1 MHHVFVFPGVRVR
14 CAPLGWYWNVSA
26 SYLAASHQPDPMFA
40 TNGILTLTTD
50 FGTQDGYVAAM
61 KGVIMGINPD
71 LKLVDV
77 SHHVTPHDVMEG
89 AFILRHVASSF
100 PNGTVHLAVVDPGVG
115 SERRPIA
122 MKYRNQLFVGPDNGL
137 FSLLLAGHTAEQVVE
152 LDQPRFW
159 RTPELSST
167 FHARDLFAP
176 VAARLASGL
185 SLSSAGTPVESVRT
199 LHWALPIADEQG
211 IQGWVVHIDRFGNCI
226 TNIDRTLFE
235 SRRAN
240 RDFKCYAGSSIIT
253 SNSRSYSDVEAGEA
267 TVLFNSSNI
276 LEIAIYRG
284 SASSLLDIRKGAPV
298 NILFQ
303 DDKS

>member
-1 MHHVFVFPGVRVR
+1 
-14 CAPLGWYWNVSA
+14 
-26 SYLAASHQPDPMFA
+26 MFA

-77 SHHVTPHDVMEG
+77 SHHVAPHDVMEG
-89 AFILRHVASSF
+89 AFILKNVASTF

-115 SERRPIA
+115 SDRRPIA

-137 FSLLLAGHTAEQVVE
+137 FSLLLARSAAEQVVE

-159 RTPELSST
+159 RDGDLSAT
-167 FHARDLFAP
+167 FHGRDLFAP

-185 SLSSAGTPVESVRT
+185 SLSTAGTPIDAMQT
-199 LHWALPIADEQG
+199 LHWALPIADDQG

-226 TNIDRTLFE
+226 TNIDRELFE
-235 SRRAN
+235 SHCAD
-240 RDFKCYAGSSIIT
+240 RDYKCYAGTSIIA
-253 SNSRSYSDVEAGEA
+253 SNSVTYSDVEAGEA
-267 TVLFNSSNI
+267 TLLFNSSDI
-276 LEIAIYRG
+276 LEIAIHRG
-284 SASSLLDIRKGAPV
+284 SASKLLDIRKGAPV